1 MKRILVIRG
10 GAIGDFILTLPTLQA
25 LRRAYSHAHIE
36 ILGYKHIAVLA
47 ENRFYAQTVRS
58 IEHGPLASFFAKN
71 SELPVEL
78 ANYFASFDL
87 IISYLYDPDGVF
99 EMNLRRC
106 GVDNLIHG
114 PAKIDHREHAARQLS
129 RPLQTLGLRLD
140 DLSAK
145 LYPSAEDRDAANAW
159 LGHCARPI
167 VAFHP
172 GSGGEMKN
180 WPLENWID
188 LGNRLLASEDFP
200 GSIVVISG
208 EADADQAAR
217 LQSIWKDATL
227 RFAKNLPLPHLA
239 AVLEQAI
246 FIGHDSGISH
256 LAAAAGANCVL
267 LFGPTNPAV
276 WAPANENVRL
286 LQAPKGEMSRLKFK
300 TVCDA
305 LDQELMRIGIRT

>member
-1 MKRILVIRG
+1 MNRILVIRG
-10 GAIGDFILTLPTLQA
+10 GAIGDFILTLPALKA
-25 LRRAYSHAHIE
+25 LRHAYSRAHVE

-47 ENRFYAQTVRS
+47 ENRFYAQAIRS
-58 IEHGPLASFFAKN
+58 IEHGPLASLFAKN
-71 SELPVEL
+71 SELPAEL

-129 RPLQTLGLRLD
+129 RPLQILGLSID
-140 DLSAK
+140 HLSAK

-159 LGHCARPI
+159 LGHCAQPI

-172 GSGGEMKN
+172 GSGSEKKN

-188 LGNRLLASEDFP
+188 LGNHLLASEGFR
-200 GSIVVISG
+200 GSIVVVSG
-208 EADADQAAR
+208 EADTNQAAR
-217 LQSIWKDATL
+217 LQSIWKNTAV
-227 RFAKNLPLPHLA
+227 RFANNLPLPHLA
-239 AVLEQAI
+239 AVLEQTI

-256 LAAAAGANCVL
+256 LAAATGANCIV
-267 LFGPTNPAV
+267 LFGPTDPAV
-276 WAPANENVRL
+276 WAPLNQNVRV

-305 LDQELMRIGIRT
+305 LKL

>member
-10 GAIGDFILTLPTLQA
+10 GAIGDFILTLPALQA

-47 ENRFYAQTVRS
+47 ENRFYAQAVRS

-71 SELPVEL
+71 SELPAEL

-99 EMNLRRC
+99 GMNLRRC

-114 PAKIDHREHAARQLS
+114 PGKIERREHAARQLS
-129 RPLQTLGLRLD
+129 RPLQTLGLCVD
-140 DLSAK
+140 DLASK
-145 LYPSAEDRDAANAW
+145 LYPSAEDRDAANTW

-172 GSGGEMKN
+172 GSGGERKN
-180 WPLENWID
+180 WPLES
-188 LGNRLLASEDFP
+188 GSTSEIVCSRRKIFADRSSSFP
-200 GSIVVISG
+200 VRRTQIKLRDSINLERCDSS
-208 EADADQAAR
+208 
-217 LQSIWKDATL
+217 LC
-227 RFAKNLPLPHLA
+227 KNLPLPHLA
-239 AVLEQAI
+239 AVLEQTI
-246 FIGHDSGISH
+246 FMGHDSGISH

-267 LFGPTNPAV
+267 LFGPTDPAV
-276 WAPANENVRL
+276 WAPANENVRV
-286 LQAPKGEMSRLKFK
+286 LQAPKGEMSRVKFK

-305 LDQELMRIGIRT
+305 LDHELMRIGIRT

>member
-1 MKRILVIRG
+1 MSRILVIRG
-10 GAIGDFILTLPTLQA
+10 GAIGDFILTLPALNA
-25 LRRAYSHAHIE
+25 LRCAYSRAHIE
-36 ILGYKHIAVLA
+36 ILGNKHIAVLA
-47 ENRFYAQTVRS
+47 ENRFYAQAVCS
-58 IEHGPLASFFAKN
+58 IEYGPLASFFAKN
-71 SELPVEL
+71 SELPGEL
-78 ANYFASFDL
+78 TNYFASFDL

-106 GVDNLIHG
+106 GVENLIHG
-114 PAKIDHREHAARQLS
+114 PGKIDHRAHAARQLS
-129 RPLQTLGLRLD
+129 QPLQTLGLCVD

-145 LYPSAEDRDAANAW
+145 LYPSAEDRDAANAF
-159 LGHCARPI
+159 LGDCARPI

-180 WPLENWID
+180 WPLENWIN
-188 LGNRLLASEDFP
+188 LGNHLIASEDFR
-200 GSIVVISG
+200 GSIVIASG
-208 EADADQAAR
+208 EADTDQVAR
-217 LQSIWKDATL
+217 LQSIWKDATV

-239 AVLEQAI
+239 AVLEQTI

-276 WAPANENVRL
+276 WAPANENVRV
-286 LQAPKGEMSRLKFK
+286 LQAPKGEMSQLKFK

-305 LDQELMRIGIRT
+305 LKL